1 MRSPHFAS
9 HQNFLDPQLTD
20 DGKPYGP
27 YRYKQIVKE
36 CYLISKNSNTSYT
49 DVLKI
54 TPLERNYILEFI
66 IEGEK
71 RNQEVI
77 EKAKQ
82 KK

>member
-1 MRSPHFAS
+1 
-9 HQNFLDPQLTD
+9 LTN

>member
-1 MRSPHFAS
+1 M
-9 HQNFLDPQLTD
+9 TD

>member
-1 MRSPHFAS
+1 MRLPRFAS

>member
-1 MRSPHFAS
+1 MT
-9 HQNFLDPQLTD
+9 N